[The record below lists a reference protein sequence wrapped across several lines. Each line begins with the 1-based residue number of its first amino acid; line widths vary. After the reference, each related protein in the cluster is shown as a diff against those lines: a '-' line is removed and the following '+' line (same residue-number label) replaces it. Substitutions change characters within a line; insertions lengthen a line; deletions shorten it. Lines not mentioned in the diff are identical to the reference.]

1 MLSTL
6 RSRVPRT
13 SRGFASAKEI
23 VHGADARARMLV
35 GANKLADAVGV
46 TLGPK
51 GRNVVIDQ
59 SFGAPKV
66 TKDGVSVAKAIDF
79 EDKMTNVGANL
90 IKQVSSKTND
100 AAGDGTTTATILA
113 RAIFKE
119 GCKGVAAGM
128 NPMDL
133 KRGIDAATKAVLDDL
148 KAKAKPISCP
158 EEIRQVATIASNG
171 DTVIGAL
178 IAEAFEKVGKDGTIT
193 VADGKT
199 LDHELEVVN
208 GLKFDRGYISPYF
221 INNKKTQEVELENP
235 LILVFDK
242 KISAIQGLLPL
253 LEQVVKMQRPL
264 LIIAEDV
271 DGEALSTLVVNSL
284 RGGLKVCAVKAPGF
298 GDNRKAQL
306 QDMAVMTG
314 AEFVSEETGRKLE
327 DVELAQLGTAKTVR
341 VTKDATTVL
350 EGAGEAAEVD
360 ERCELIRSAIDA
372 TTSSYEKDKLKERL
386 ATMAGGVAVVKVGGS
401 SEVEVSEVK
410 DRLNDAL
417 CATKA
422 AVEEGIVPGGGVA
435 LLNGS
440 KILDG
445 LAPDNFDQKVG
456 RDIIKAA
463 LRKPMMTIAENAGHD
478 GAVVA
483 AKVLEQ
489 SDPHY
494 GMNAATGEY
503 VDLVKAGIIDPFKV
517 SRVALTAA
525 AGVLLL
531 RHVNDD
537 GLGR

>member
-100 AAGDGTTTATILA
+100 VAGDGTTTATILA
-113 RAIFKE
+113 SAIFKE

-148 KAKAKPISCP
+148 KAKAKPISSP

-171 DTVIGAL
+171 DTAIGAL

-221 INNKKTQEVELENP
+221 INNKKTQEVELESP

-253 LEQVVKMQRPL
+253 LEQVVKLQRPL

-284 RGGLKVCAVKAPGF
+284 RGGLKACAVKAPGF

-327 DVELAQLGTAKTVR
+327 DVDVSALGSAKSVR
-341 VTKDATTVL
+341 VTKDSTTIL
-350 EGAGEAAEVD
+350 DGAGSNAEVD
-360 ERCELIRSAIDA
+360 ERSELIREHIDK
-372 TTSSYEKDKLKERL
+372 TTSTYEKDKLKERL
-386 ATMAGGVAVVKVGGS
+386 ASLAGGVAVIKVG
-401 SEVEVSEVK
+401 
-410 DRLNDAL
+410 
-417 CATKA
+417 
-422 AVEEGIVPGGGVA
+422 
-435 LLNGS
+435 
-440 KILDG
+440 
-445 LAPDNFDQKVG
+445 
-456 RDIIKAA
+456 
-463 LRKPMMTIAENAGHD
+463 
-478 GAVVA
+478 
-483 AKVLEQ
+483 
-489 SDPHY
+489 
-494 GMNAATGEY
+494 
-503 VDLVKAGIIDPFKV
+503 
-517 SRVALTAA
+517 
-525 AGVLLL
+525 
-531 RHVNDD
+531 
-537 GLGR
+537 